1 MSQQSNLIL
10 NDGQTTPVAH
20 TFSARGADLKLAV
33 WEDISSGI
41 RIGLPRIT
49 IGTSQTGNGA
59 SGSYKVQGR
68 IIIPV
73 LEALSGDAGGYVAQP
88 QVAFNM
94 FAALTLVAPNRC
106 NTQNRKDLRA
116 YTANLLAHAVMT
128 ETFVNF
134 DPAN

>member
-1 MSQQSNLIL
+1 MSQQTNLTL

-33 WEDISSGI
+33 WEDISSGV

-49 IGTSQTGNGA
+49 IGTASTGSGA
-59 SGSYKVQGR
+59 SGSYKTQVR
-68 IIIPV
+68 LTVPV

-88 QVAFNM
+88 MVAFNM
-94 FAALTLVAPNRC
+94 FATVTLVAPNRC
-106 NTQNRKDLRA
+106 GVQNRKDLRA
-116 YTANLLAHAVMT
+116 YLANLLGHAVMT

-134 DPAN
+134 DPPN